1 MVNNPASA
9 PDSSERSADNAA
21 VIDAELAWL
30 EAVMAARFAAY
41 GGDGEG
47 ETPPDPP
54 PLEDAGGAYAGQLRA
69 LGLSREERLILVLA
83 LTPYVAPAVL
93 DSFLLQN
100 QATGRRFTEFG
111 GVTGQTHAGFLPTAE
126 TAMFLLAGDDWR
138 LRIAL
143 EPLFGRDRPLVRGGL
158 LQTDH
163 RHPDEPPL
171 SALLRLSEPA
181 LHQLLR
187 GADYAPVPGANFPA
201 TRLTTPLDWQDL
213 VLDDRTREQVEM
225 VGAWIAHGQTLMQDW
240 GLGKRLKPGFRC
252 LFHGGPG
259 TGKTLTASLLGKRYG
274 LPVYRVDLSRVVS
287 KWIGETEK
295 NLAGLFDQAE
305 DRNWI
310 LFFDEADALFGKRTD
325 ASSANDRAAN
335 QQIAYLLQRLEDYSG
350 LAILATNQHDY
361 LDEAFAR
368 RFQSAIRFPMPD
380 AAARARLWRDCFS
393 NQHFAIADIDFD
405 DLAQRHELAGGA
417 IINVL
422 RYACLSAVGRG
433 EKTVQAHDL
442 IAGIRRE
449 KQKDGQYVSRGG
461 G

>member
-1 MVNNPASA
+1 MVNKTASA
-9 PDSSERSADNAA
+9 PDSSQGAVANVA

-54 PLEDAGGAYAGQLRA
+54 SLEDAGGAYAGQLRA
-69 LGLSREERLILVLA
+69 LGLSCEERLILVLA
-83 LTPYVAPAVL
+83 LAPYVAPAVL
-93 DSFLLQN
+93 DSFLLHN

-126 TAMFLLAGDDWR
+126 TAMFLLAGDDRR

-213 VLDDRTREQVEM
+213 VLDDRTLEQVEM
-225 VGAWIAHGQTLMQDW
+225 VSTWIAHGQTLMQDW

-259 TGKTLTASLLGKRYG
+259 TGKTLTASLLGKRHG

-393 NQHFAIADIDFD
+393 NQRFAIADIDFD

-417 IINVL
+417 ISNVL